1 MYGSTGGLA
10 REPCVL
16 PWRTGGERESG
27 GSFDAGVMVDGSGT
41 LAEPGVSENRFVDKA
56 LGARHGG
63 GQGQSKR
70 QARGDGGG
78 VGAAGAVGM
87 QRGQARR
94 REFVPSGAIEEK
106 VRGIAFQV
114 AAFDEHGSRAQFTE
128 PASGAAHLVR
138 RVDLHI

>member
-63 GQGQSKR
+63 GQGQSQR
-70 QARGDGGG
+70 QARGDGCG
-78 VGAAGAVGM
+78 VGAAGPVGM
-87 QRGQARR
+87 RRGHARR
-94 REFVPSGAIEEK
+94 REFVPFRAGEK
-106 VRGIAFQV
+106 KVGGIALQV
-114 AAFDEHGSRAQFTE
+114 
-128 PASGAAHLVR
+128 PALDRKSV
-138 RVDLHI
+138 V